1 MCMCV
6 CCCVC
11 VCVCMCVVGVSARG
25 CEPTKGGEKAWL
37 LTSVQQGRKAIGLLG
52 LGGLQW
58 AGPRGPRRQEW
69 GSLRI
74 RKKTCTPMF
83 SAALFTIAK
92 TWRQPKCPSTGEWI
106 KYTYIN
112 TMEYYSAIKNNEIM
126 PFAATWMCPEIIILR
141 GISQIEKDKYHMVSF
156 VCGI

>member
-1 MCMCV
+1 
-6 CCCVC
+6 
-11 VCVCMCVVGVSARG
+11 MCVVGVSARG

-92 TWRQPKCPSTGEWI
+92 AWRQPKCPSTGEWI